1 MAKKTTTP
9 TPALDFEAALA
20 ELEGLVQRM
29 ERGELAL
36 DESLKEFERGV
47 QLTRLCQEMLKN
59 AEQRVRLLSADGTE
73 TDFPAL
79 DASVE

>member
-1 MAKKTTTP
+1 MAKKTTAP
-9 TPALDFEAALA
+9 TPALDFESALA

-47 QLTRLCQEMLKN
+47 QLTRLCQEMLKT
-59 AEQRVRLLSADGTE
+59 AEQRVRLLSADGDE

-79 DASVE
+79 DESVE